1 MLVVTLS
8 CFGVWGKLQYDWYC
22 KLSLAAKWVEPLVKL
37 PDRAQDMPS
46 SEEPW
51 GPLFAKPPSPPAKV
65 SGKAELELLELAI
78 LRLRFPKQRMAGL
91 SILVE
96 TRKGEVFPIL
106 RDLLAKST
114 HAEITAALVHLIC
127 LQRNAADV
135 PEFVRLLDHR
145 DEAVRAAAADAL
157 GYIHLPTYLDPREE
171 YWRERHQSW
180 LNVEPP
186 INIGP
191 LIPSG
196 GEQRREAIDL
206 DSQVRLRLEQ
216 MMLNGTS
223 DVERTAAAGVL
234 VNWPPENGR
243 FRFAEWGVWLD
254 EAGELKL
261 AQTVLDEIPPF
272 VHRTGNPL
280 REFRSRVNQN
290 MFITKPVVHITANR
304 AMAIDLE
311 VLITQGRPWY
321 GYPRPDDFA
330 LEAGTRY
337 GFFRRD
343 ADGKLREAESIG
355 SLESLDRAELGSL
368 KSLHEGYSWR
378 LPKHR
383 SVGASSGSMGAYDN
397 VITSMG
403 LRWQSLIVSPN
414 RETWMA
420 PPEIGDDP
428 RFAWWQSLREVPS
441 SWVSSHGE
449 AERFLYY
456 DGPSFA
462 HSPVFICSDERQLSI
477 RPQQMISPLPNID
490 FSRTAGE
497 GQPEIVPG
505 PRTAFLIQVGP
516 QGLMTQEFA
525 LPESPDEEI
534 AIQYSDG
541 RPRSLDDAIDH
552 FLALLM
558 KAHLTKEEAG
568 GLIASWRRQFFETP
582 GKRLLTI
589 VSRED
594 YDQICPLSIRPTP
607 TATIRVGI
615 VLTELAE

>member
-1 MLVVTLS
+1 MLVLTLS

-51 GPLFAKPPSPPAKV
+51 GPLFAKPPSPPPKV

-78 LRLRFPKQRMAGL
+78 LHLRLPKQRMAGL

-106 RDLLAKST
+106 RGLLAKST
-114 HAEITAALVHLIC
+114 HPEITAALIHLIC

-135 PEFVRLLDHR
+135 PEFVHLLDHR

-157 GYIHLPTYLDPREE
+157 GYIHLPTSVHPREE
-171 YWRERHQSW
+171 FWRERYQSW

-191 LIPSG
+191 LLSSG
-196 GEQRREAIDL
+196 AGQPREAMVL
-206 DSQVRLRLEQ
+206 DPLVRVRLEQ
-216 MMLNGTS
+216 MMLTGSS
-223 DVERTAAAGVL
+223 DIERTAAAGVL
-234 VNWPPENGR
+234 VNWPPENGQ

-254 EAGELKL
+254 DAGELKL
-261 AQTVLDEIPPF
+261 AKSVLDEIPPF
-272 VHRTGNPL
+272 VHQTGNPL
-280 REFRSRVNQN
+280 REFQNRVNQI
-290 MFITKPVVHITANR
+290 MVITKPVVHITAER
-304 AMAIDLE
+304 PMAIDLE
-311 VLITQGRPWY
+311 IQIRQGRPWY
-321 GYPRPDDFA
+321 AYPQPDDFA

-337 GFFRRD
+337 GIFRKD
-343 ADGKLREAESIG
+343 ADGKLNREAESIG
-355 SLESLDRAELGSL
+355 SLESFDRTDLGSL
-368 KSLHEGYSWR
+368 KSLHEGYNWR

-383 SVGASSGSMGAYDN
+383 SVGASGGSMGAYDN

-403 LRWQSLIVSPN
+403 LRWQSLIVTPK
-414 RETWMA
+414 REGWMV
-420 PPEIGDDP
+420 PPEVGADP

-449 AERFLYY
+449 TERFLYY

-462 HSPVFICSDERQLSI
+462 HSPVFTCSDERQLSI
-477 RPQQMISPLPNID
+477 VTQLMIERLPNID
-490 FSRTAGE
+490 FSRTTGE
-497 GQPEIVPG
+497 RPSEIIG
-505 PRTAFLIQVGP
+505 SRTAFLIQAGSK
-516 QGLMTQEFA
+516 GLMTQEFA
-525 LPESPDEEI
+525 LSESPDQEI
-534 AIQYSDG
+534 VIQYSDS
-541 RPRSLDDAIDH
+541 RPRSLDDAINR
-552 FLALLM
+552 FLALLLE
-558 KAHLTKEEAG
+558 AHLTKEEAS
-568 GLIASWRRQFFETP
+568 GLISSWRKQFFETP

-589 VSRED
+589 LSRED
-594 YDQICPLSIRPTP
+594 YDQICPLRIRPTP
-607 TATIRVGI
+607 TETIRVGI